1 LFISGWLEKS
11 TSARDKFAPKINLAV
26 NSAKLTCGM
35 FVFSLTHPAFNAA
48 SSMHVMKEFDDGEI
62 KTMYS
67 VKISRYMTPCHAQA
81 ITRIAL
87 F

>member
-1 LFISGWLEKS
+1 ME
-11 TSARDKFAPKINLAV
+11 
-26 NSAKLTCGM
+26 
-35 FVFSLTHPAFNAA
+35 
-48 SSMHVMKEFDDGEI
+48 EFDDGAI